1 MASCAGSGF
10 RRRGLRVATAVPRSL
25 SWTPRILGV
34 VFALFLSVFALD
46 AVNHGILAFLMH
58 LGPAL
63 LVLLVLALAWRRELA
78 GALGFLALGVLYIV
92 WAWGRFRWGVY
103 AAIAGPLFVMS
114 GLFLAAWFWKR
125 RTPATAAAVPPA

>member
-1 MASCAGSGF
+1 MAA
-10 RRRGLRVATAVPRSL
+10 AVPRSL
-25 SWTPRILGV
+25 FWTPRILGV

-46 AVNHGILAFLMH
+46 AFDHGVLAVLMH
-58 LGPAL
+58 LRPAA

-92 WAWGRFRWGVY
+92 WAWGRFRWPAY

-114 GLFLAAWFWKR
+114 GLFLAGWLWKR
-125 RTPATAAAVPPA
+125 RVPAGGIAAPAA